1 MTEQEIRAKIAEE
14 VRAISF
20 PKPPEGEYAD
30 PMFTMLYNAQQY
42 TQWQILEVIEAGYD
56 D

>member
-1 MTEQEIRAKIAEE
+1 MSEQEIRAKIAAE

-42 TQWQILEVIEAGYD
+42 TQWQILEVIEAGL
-56 D
+56 